1 MPLTLRIQSYRNQP
15 MPTPMVKRFDASG
28 GSLGRTPENDLVLN
42 DPSKYISRAHAKV
55 SFRDG
60 AYFLA
65 DTGSNPSMVNQ
76 RPLGNGREVRLA
88 HGDLLTI
95 GDYVIEVAVEADSLS
110 PASAAANAA
119 LPPLPEP
126 KPKQVPPLF
135 QPPVSPAAQAAP
147 SAGHL
152 PQQHDPLATASILGG
167 GVGIDQPVVRSGADP
182 LGLNLFGS
190 VAPDPQ
196 AHIIRGAES
205 DHISPEVQAF
215 PGAQNVAASPMAI
228 PDDYDPLAD
237 YRPVTPS
244 APAARPAAPAAPGAP
259 AGAQDGAV
267 LQALLK
273 GMGLSGVPM
282 NRPATEVAE
291 TVGAMLREAVT
302 GTMAVLVAR
311 SMTKRES
318 RIEMTM
324 IASQANNP
332 LKFFPDAQSALKQM
346 LTNELSGYMPPVK
359 SIGSA
364 FDDLKAHELAVIA
377 GMRAALAGVLQ
388 RFDPAMIEEKLK
400 ASSVMDM
407 MLATNRKARMW
418 DHVVE
423 LYEEISREADDD
435 FQRLFGDTFSA
446 AYEEQINRLRRSGK

>member
-15 MPTPMVKRFDASG
+15 MPTPLFKRFDTSG

-55 SFRDG
+55 AFRDG
-60 AYFLA
+60 AFYLA

-76 RPLGNGREVRLA
+76 RPLGNGREVKLA

-95 GDYVIEVAVEADSLS
+95 GDYVIEVIFDPESAS
-110 PASAAANAA
+110 PASAVLKAA

-126 KPKQVPPLF
+126 KPKPVPPLF
-135 QPPVSPAAQAAP
+135 QPPGPSTGQVAQ
-147 SAGHL
+147 SATRIPH
-152 PQQHDPLATASILGG
+152 QHDPLAAASILGG
-167 GVGIDQPVVRSGADP
+167 VAGIDQPAVQGGTDP
-182 LGLNLFGS
+182 LGLNLFGG

-196 AHIIRGAES
+196 AHIVRGAES
-205 DHISPEVQAF
+205 DHISPEIQAF
-215 PGAQNVAASPMAI
+215 PTAQNIAASSTAI

-237 YRPVTPS
+237 YRPATP
-244 APAARPAAPAAPGAP
+244 PAAARAGSPNPPVASV
-259 AGAQDGAV
+259 GAQDGAV

-291 TVGAMLREAVT
+291 TVGAMLREAVA

-407 MLATNRKARMW
+407 MLATNRKSKMW
-418 DHVVE
+418 DHLVE

>member
-15 MPTPMVKRFDASG
+15 MPTPMFKRFDMSG

-55 SFRDG
+55 VFRDG
-60 AYFLA
+60 AYYLA

-76 RPLGNGREVRLA
+76 RPLGNGRDVKLTN
-88 HGDLLTI
+88 GDLLTI
-95 GDYVIEVAVEADSLS
+95 GDYVIDVIVEAD
-110 PASAAANAA
+110 AAKAA

-126 KPKQVPPLF
+126 KAKPVPPLF
-135 QPPVSPAAQAAP
+135 QPPVPPAAQ
-147 SAGHL
+147 SAQHASQI
-152 PQQHDPLATASILGG
+152 PHQHDPLATATILGG
-167 GVGIDQPVVRSGADP
+167 AVGFDQPPARIGADP
-182 LGLNLFGS
+182 LGLNLFGGIT
-190 VAPDPQ
+190 PDPQ

-205 DHISPEVQAF
+205 DHISPEIQAF
-215 PGAQNVAASPMAI
+215 PAAQPVAASPMAI

-237 YRPVTPS
+237 YRPV
-244 APAARPAAPAAPGAP
+244 APPAAAARPASPTAPSAPT
-259 AGAQDGAV
+259 GAQDGAV

-291 TVGAMLREAVT
+291 TVGAMLREAVA
-302 GTMAVLVAR
+302 GTMSVLVAR

-377 GMRAALAGVLQ
+377 GMRAALAGVLE
-388 RFDPAMIEEKLK
+388 RFDPAMIEERLK

-407 MLATNRKARMW
+407 MLAANRKAKMW

-423 LYEEISREADDD
+423 LYEEITREADDD

-446 AYEEQINRLRRSGK
+446 AYEEQINRLRRTGK

>member
-1 MPLTLRIQSYRNQP
+1 MPLTLRIQSYRSQP
-15 MPTPMVKRFDASG
+15 MSAPMVKRFDASG
-28 GSLGRTPENDLVLN
+28 GSVGRTPENDLVLN

-55 SFRDG
+55 AFRDG
-60 AYFLA
+60 AYYLA

-76 RPLGNGREVRLA
+76 RPLGNGREVKLA

-95 GDYVIEVAVEADSLS
+95 GDYVIEVVVEAESIS
-110 PASAAANAA
+110 PASAAVKTA

-126 KPKQVPPLF
+126 KPKPVPPLF
-135 QPPVSPAAQAAP
+135 QPPVPPAAQARP
-147 SAGHL
+147 SAGHF
-152 PQQHDPLATASILGG
+152 PHQHDPLSTASILG
-167 GVGIDQPVVRSGADP
+167 GVGIDQPAVRSGADP

-190 VAPDPQ
+190 IAPDPQ

-205 DHISPEVQAF
+205 DHVSPEVQAF
-215 PGAQNVAASPMAI
+215 PAAQNVAASPMAI

-237 YRPVTPS
+237 YRPA
-244 APAARPAAPAAPGAP
+244 APPATVARPAAPTTPSAPT
-259 AGAQDGAV
+259 GAQDSAV

-407 MLATNRKARMW
+407 MLATNRKAKMW
-418 DHVVE
+418 DHIVE
-423 LYEEISREADDD
+423 LYEDISREADDD